1 MLYANTT
8 TLNVN
13 QIHES
18 TINSENFIKT
28 MGKYVEVENNKYVI
42 NPKIY
47 LNKNISSYGI
57 SLLQNVL
64 NKSNKYIKYNNITNL
79 NIKNGNKIIISGN
92 KLDSKFNSFSEI
104 SNGYNGANFYWWGV
118 VIYLNSTYTQLFI
131 NDSTSLGGVLLSS
144 AIGGAIGDVPGA
156 IGGALVG
163 SLISSSLQ
171 TLGDNTPEAL
181 YGSANQINYFPIPHV
196 QATWAQ

>member
-1 MLYANTT
+1 MLYADTT

-13 QIHES
+13 QIHKS

-47 LNKNISSYGI
+47 LNKNISSYDI

-144 AIGGAIGDVPGA
+144 AIGGA
-156 IGGALVG
+156 LVG

-181 YGSANQINYFPIPHV
+181 YGSANQINYFPISHV